1 MHGSAY
7 SKQWLWRWRHNPLR
21 RHDDVLEAWI
31 VLAVWL
37 VVLVG
42 GAVVGALTART
53 AEDSFDRQRRER
65 TPVQAVVVADAPD
78 DAPRAGT
85 VSDQVRAKVRW
96 TGADGATHT
105 GTALVD
111 RGEKAG
117 ARVTV
122 WQDAHGALATQPPTT
137 TEAAIEAAL
146 LGAAAAVAF
155 AGAAVGAGAAARWVL
170 DKHRLELWAR
180 EWELVGPRWGGHKTG

>member
-1 MHGSAY
+1 MHDSAY
-7 SKQWLWRWRHNPLR
+7 SRQWLWRWRHNPLR

-42 GAVVGALTART
+42 GVLVGALTART
-53 AEDSFDRQRRER
+53 AEASFDRQRQER
-65 TPVQAVVVADAPD
+65 TPVQAVFVGDVPN

-96 TGADGATHT
+96 TGPDGAART

-122 WQDAHGALATQPPTT
+122 WQDADGTLATQPPTT

-146 LGAAAAVAF
+146 LGATAAVAF
-155 AGAAVGAGAAARWVL
+155 AGIAVGAGAVARRVL
-170 DKHRLELWAR
+170 DKHRLDLWAR